1 MEVRID
7 FHTHII
13 PETFQILKKFGGGRW
28 PILNRTCTC
37 GASIMVGGKIFET

>member
-13 PETFQILKKFGGGRW
+13 PETFPDFEEKFGGGRW
-28 PILNRTCTC
+28 PIVHVVQVLWLE
-37 GASIMVGGKIFET
+37 GKIFVM